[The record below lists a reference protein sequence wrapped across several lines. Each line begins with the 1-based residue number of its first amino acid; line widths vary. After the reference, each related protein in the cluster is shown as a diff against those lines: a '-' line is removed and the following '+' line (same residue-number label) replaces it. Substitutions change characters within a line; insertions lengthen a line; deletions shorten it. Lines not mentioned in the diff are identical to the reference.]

1 MQTVSINILLT
12 QVLKTDLLEIRNE
25 IKCHLQQVSV
35 SGSHSIVY
43 YKKKMFCVKQFRVWI
58 TQKVVEPSFHIA
70 FRTIYSG
77 KLSRET
83 TSQRPQTQFTLKF
96 MGDFVP
102 YFCGSRCQLWVNLI
116 LSVAKLRP
124 HTLLIISF
132 TCCFPSAIHHLFTVA
147 VSDKL
152 ISKCLKKK
160 IYHKKGIYFN
170 KKQTWTWKAR

>member
-1 MQTVSINILLT
+1 
-12 QVLKTDLLEIRNE
+12 
-25 IKCHLQQVSV
+25 
-35 SGSHSIVY
+35 
-43 YKKKMFCVKQFRVWI
+43 MFCVKQFRVWI
-58 TQKVVEPSFHIA
+58 TQKVELSFHIA

-160 IYHKKGIYFN
+160 FTIRKVFILTRN
-170 KKQTWTWKAR
+170 KLGLEKQDKMWSKASPIVQNFCF

>member
-1 MQTVSINILLT
+1 MQTVSLNILLT
-12 QVLKTDLLEIRNE
+12 QVLKTDLLEIWNE

-70 FRTIYSG
+70 FCTIFSG

-83 TSQRPQTQFTLKF
+83 SSQRPQTQFTLKF
-96 MGDFVP
+96 MGDFVL

-116 LSVAKLRP
+116 LSVAKLRS

-152 ISKCLKKK
+152 ISKCLKK
-160 IYHKKGIYFN
+160 N
-170 KKQTWTWKAR
+170 LP